1 MVKFG
6 KMFKFGEM
14 FKFGAMF
21 TFGEMFKFGEM
32 VNIILGGRG
41 KGQGA
46 VFCLEKGK
54 GYFLWLYFC
63 TFVIC
68 NTLAILA
75 FLPSLSATKHN

>member
-46 VFCLEKGK
+46 VFFLEGDNIS
-54 GYFLWLYFC
+54 FATIPIFAIF
-63 TFVIC
+63 TTC

-75 FLPSLSATKHN
+75 

>member
-6 KMFKFGEM
+6 KLFKFGEM
-14 FKFGAMF
+14 FKFG
-21 TFGEMFKFGEM
+21 EVFKFGEM

-54 GYFLWLYFC
+54 GYF
-63 TFVIC
+63 FVVVFLHIC
-68 NTLAILA
+68 YM
-75 FLPSLSATKHN
+75 